1 VLLAQIESFL
11 EVARTGSVTRAA
23 ESLSISQPTLTE
35 RIHSLE
41 DELGA
46 PLFHRTAG
54 GMRLTE
60 AGSTFL
66 PYAERTVAAARGGAR
81 AVSDLKK
88 GGGFLR
94 LAVAPMVTFTVLP
107 EALGRLRERRPR
119 LQLSIRTMPAG
130 EVVDAVLRNDAS
142 LGISRDLR
150 HPDLERTPLYADD
163 LVVIVDA
170 GHRLANEPSVH
181 LADLADE
188 EFVLFDR
195 SYTFEEFTTALF
207 GSAGVIPHGVVTVDN
222 VGAAVRMVR
231 AGMGVGLVP
240 RSGLF
245 DPADGVRILS
255 VAEAQP
261 VRLDV
266 VALRRRD
273 AGPPSDSEQELL
285 DLLRDA
291 GTASRARTTPPPRAA
306 PPRHGRH

>member
-1 VLLAQIESFL
+1 MLLAQIESFL
-11 EVARTGSVTRAA
+11 EVARSGSVTKAA

-41 DELGA
+41 EELGA

-60 AGSTFL
+60 AGNAFV
-66 PYAERTVAAARGGAR
+66 PYAERTLAATAGGAR
-81 AVSDLKK
+81 AVADVGR

-107 EALGRLRERRPR
+107 EAVRRMRERRPR

-130 EVVDAVLRNDAS
+130 EVVEAVLRNDAT
-142 LGISRDLR
+142 LGIARDMR
-150 HPDLERTPLYADD
+150 HPDLERTPLYADE

-170 GHRLANEPSVH
+170 AHRLAKQRTVR
-181 LADLADE
+181 LADLAGE

-195 SYTFEEFTTALF
+195 SYVFEELTSAMF
-207 GSAGVIPHGVVTVDN
+207 GVAGVVPGGVVSVDN

-245 DPADGVRILS
+245 DPADGVHMLTI
-255 VAEAQP
+255 AEAQP
-261 VRLDV
+261 VRLSV

-273 AGPPSDSEQELL
+273 AGSLSETERDLL
-285 DLLRDA
+285 DLLREA
-291 GTASRARTTPPPRAA
+291 GAQP
-306 PPRHGRH
+306 

>member
-11 EVARTGSVTRAA
+11 EVARSGSVTKAA

-46 PLFHRTAG
+46 PLFHRTAT

-60 AGSTFL
+60 AGNTFL
-66 PYAERTVAAARGGAR
+66 PYAERTVDAAQGGAR
-81 AVSDLKK
+81 AVSDLGK

-107 EALGRLRERRPR
+107 EAVRRLRERRPR
-119 LQLSIRTMPAG
+119 LQVSIRTMPA
-130 EVVDAVLRNDAS
+130 EAVVDAVLRNDAA
-142 LGISRDLR
+142 LGIARDVR

-163 LVVIVDA
+163 LVVVVGA
-170 GHRLANEPSVH
+170 THHLAKERSVR
-181 LADLADE
+181 LADLAGE

-195 SYTFEEFTTALF
+195 SYVFAELTSALF
-207 GSAGVIPHGVVTVDN
+207 GAASVVPGGVVTVDN

-231 AGMGVGLVP
+231 AGMGIGFVP

-245 DPADGVRILS
+245 DQAEGLTVLS
-255 VAEAQP
+255 VAEAQAA
-261 VRLDV
+261 RLDV

-273 AGPPSDSEQELL
+273 AGPPSESEQALL
-285 DLLRDA
+285 DLLRD
-291 GTASRARTTPPPRAA
+291 TRSLSRDAT
-306 PPRHGRH
+306 